1 MKLQSKFLM
10 LGAGLLLTGLLASC
24 MTKEE
29 KEGADELV
37 KQETACLEA
46 GGRWARGGILGL
58 QQCFP
63 NYSDGGK
70 SCNRESDCQGMCL
83 AETRTC
89 AKTFRFGC
97 ISYLNDNGTREDIC
111 ID

>member
-1 MKLQSKFLM
+1 MSLHRKILM
-10 LGAGLLLTGLLASC
+10 LGAGLLMAGVLASC

-29 KEGADELV
+29 QVLAQQKVE
-37 KQETACLEA
+37 CLEA
-46 GGRWARGGILGL
+46 GGRWGRGGILAL

-70 SCNRESDCQGMCL
+70 SCNRDSDCQGMCM
-83 AETRTC
+83 ADTRSC
-89 AKTFRFGC
+89 SQTFSYGC
-97 ISYLNDNGTREDIC
+97 LSYLNDEGKVEEIC

>member
-1 MKLQSKFLM
+1 MKLNSKILM
-10 LGAGLLLTGLLASC
+10 LGAGLLMAGVLASC

-29 KEGADELV
+29 QVLAQQKVE
-37 KQETACLEA
+37 CLEA
-46 GGRWARGGILGL
+46 GGRWGRGGILAL

-70 SCNRESDCQGMCL
+70 SCNRDSDCQGMCM
-83 AETRTC
+83 ADTRSC
-89 AKTFRFGC
+89 SQTFSYGC
-97 ISYLNDNGTREDIC
+97 LSYLNDEGKAEEIC